1 MSNGALAGQWSSGTV
16 VPAGSWADEAMV
28 FDAGRVVE
36 RGQVRTLLE
45 NPKETATKALVEAA
59 AIRPLSQGAEPV

>member
-28 FDAGRVVE
+28 FPSSLTAG
-36 RGQVRTLLE
+36 
-45 NPKETATKALVEAA
+45 K
-59 AIRPLSQGAEPV
+59 SQITISTEL